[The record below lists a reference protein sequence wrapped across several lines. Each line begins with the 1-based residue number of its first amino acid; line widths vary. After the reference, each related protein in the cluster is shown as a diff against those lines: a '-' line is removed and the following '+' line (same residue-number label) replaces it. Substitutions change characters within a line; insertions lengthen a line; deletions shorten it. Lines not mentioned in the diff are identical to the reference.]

1 MDETTN
7 TTFGEILDDEP
18 LSEAEVNR
26 VVAELADK
34 ILSLTEDPGE
44 HEQIVNELGDVL
56 EGWDKSFPLLP
67 HPLTQVVNEIYA
79 DQKNHV
85 KVRRSARDMSEIE
98 QVKKMLG
105 DKDGEDSGA

>member
-1 MDETTN
+1 MTDEIAN
-7 TTFGEILDDEP
+7 SVEDEP
-18 LSEAEVNR
+18 LSEVEVNR

-34 ILSLTEDPGE
+34 ILALTEDPGE

-67 HPLTQVVNEIYA
+67 HPLTQVVEEIYA

-85 KVRRSARDMSEIE
+85 KVRRSARDLTGIE
-98 QVKKMLG
+98 QIRRMLG
-105 DKDGEDSGA
+105 DRRKDGEV